1 MRTPYGRGGERPTSR
16 ADAFAKG
23 GYVAVW
29 VDVRGRGDSDGNFA
43 PYRNDGIDGVDVI
56 AWAAAQ
62 DWCDGAVATFGGSYP
77 GMIQWLTA
85 LHQPPELAAMIVL
98 VTPSDPFV
106 EDPTG
111 VPGPMHIHWY
121 RMTDGRALQYT
132 EAVDWMEV
140 YRIGPI
146 SSSTRPPDSA
156 PSYGASNAAT
166 RPWTTGWN
174 HSATSTGSER

>member
-1 MRTPYGRGGERPTSR
+1 MRDGITLAADLVLPDQLPAPAVVMRTPYGRGGERPTAARRCVRQGRLRRGVGRR
-16 ADAFAKG
+16 ARPRRLR
-23 GYVAVW
+23 
-29 VDVRGRGDSDGNFA
+29 RGTSQ
-43 PYRNDGIDGVDVI
+43 PYRNDGLDGVDVI

-111 VPGPMHIHWY
+111 SLD
-121 RMTDGRALQYT
+121 RC
-132 EAVDWMEV
+132 
-140 YRIGPI
+140 
-146 SSSTRPPDSA
+146 
-156 PSYGASNAAT
+156 
-166 RPWTTGWN
+166 
-174 HSATSTGSER
+174 TSTGIG